1 MTLVLG
7 KGGMGRWEGDG
18 EGDGMGRRQLDGNC
32 DGEEVFEIL
41 LYTPPPFSVCEVVC
55 ILGEQVIIL
64 HTPPPL
70 PVWRLHLAKV
80 TFSYIL
86 GFCDQEELPEQLD
99 ISVLLYSSLT
109 HASPIPMMVALVL
122 WDLLCVSL
130 TMRPWPTFSRRL
142 ALWSGTPPLSSSTRL
157 LVHLWT

>member
-18 EGDGMGRRQLDGNC
+18 EGGWMGRRQLDGNC

-70 PVWRLHLAKV
+70 PVCSAYDNGRTSDIFRSIMKFDRSIVRMRGQDVWKKVGRWR
-80 TFSYIL
+80 
-86 GFCDQEELPEQLD
+86 
-99 ISVLLYSSLT
+99 
-109 HASPIPMMVALVL
+109 
-122 WDLLCVSL
+122 
-130 TMRPWPTFSRRL
+130 
-142 ALWSGTPPLSSSTRL
+142 
-157 LVHLWT
+157 